1 MSGIRLIEN
10 LAQNEERTAIVDAD
24 GEYTY
29 GRLLSASAAVASRLL
44 EAGGADDLGEKRVA
58 FIVRPGFDYPAILL
72 GIWRAG
78 GIAVPLCVSHPDPE
92 LEYVIKDSGAGFVIA
107 GEEFADRL
115 EGISAATGAGF
126 FLSGNVIQGDAAPLP
141 ELDERRRAMI
151 IYTSGTTSRP
161 KGVVT
166 THANI
171 RHQIASLACAWG
183 WTKDDSIL
191 NPLPLHHL
199 HGILNVLLSALWS
212 GAKCELLTKFDA
224 VRVWEK
230 FMRNSYTLFMAVPTI
245 YTRLIRAWNEAPPG
259 ERKEMSEAARRMRL
273 MVSGSAALPVG
284 TLLKWE
290 EITGHVLLE
299 RYGMT
304 EIGMALSNPLVG
316 KRTPGKVG
324 APLPGVEVALIDE
337 EGGTLSGP
345 AEGEIIVRGPNV
357 FLEYWQRPEE
367 TSGSFIEGGWFRTG
381 DAAERDGE
389 GIYGILGRK
398 SVDIIK
404 SGGYKISA
412 LEIEEVLREHP
423 FIADCAVVGVPDEE
437 WGERVSAALVPSG
450 GDGPAGDT
458 LREWCRERLAP
469 YKVPTRFLTVKEL
482 PRNQMGK
489 VVKPDV
495 SALFTGE
502 MKTRAESGGAKQ

>member
-1 MSGIRLIEN
+1 MSGISLIKN
-10 LAQNEERTAIVDAD
+10 LEFYKERTAIVDRV

-29 GRLLSASAAVASRLL
+29 GGLLSASAAVASHLL
-44 EAGGADDLGEKRVA
+44 RANGAKDLDETRVA
-58 FIVRPGFDYPAILL
+58 FIVRPCFDYPAILL

-92 LEYVIKDSGAGFVIA
+92 LEYAIKDSASDFVIA
-107 GEEFADRL
+107 GEEFSERL
-115 EGISAATGAGF
+115 EGISSKLGADF
-126 FLSGNVIQGDAAPLP
+126 FLSKDIIEGAEAALP
-141 ELDERRRAMI
+141 GLSESRRAMI

-171 RHQIASLACAWG
+171 RRQIASLVPAWG
-183 WTKDDSIL
+183 WTKDDFIL

-199 HGILNVLLSALWS
+199 HGILNVLLCALWS
-212 GAKCELLTKFDA
+212 GAKCELIEKFDA
-224 VRVWEK
+224 AVVREK
-230 FMRNSYTLFMAVPTI
+230 FIKNDYTVFMAVPTI
-245 YTRLIRAWNEAPPG
+245 YSRLIRAWDEAYPE
-259 ERKEMSEAARRMRL
+259 ERKKMSEAAGRMRL

-284 TLLKWE
+284 TLRKWE
-290 EITGHVLLE
+290 EITEHVLLE

-304 EIGMALSNPLVG
+304 EIGMALSNPLEGMRMPGRVG
-316 KRTPGKVG
+316 T
-324 APLPGVEVALIDE
+324 PLPGVEVALMDE
-337 EGGTLSGP
+337 EGRILSGA
-345 AEGEIIVRGPNV
+345 AEGEIVVRGKNV
-357 FLEYWQRPEE
+357 FLEYWRRPEE
-367 TSGSFIEGGWFRTG
+367 TAASFTKDGWFRTG
-381 DAAERDGE
+381 DAAERDVE
-389 GIYGILGRK
+389 GVYRILGRK

-423 FIADCAVVGVPDEE
+423 SVADCAVVGVPDEE
-437 WGERVSAALVPSG
+437 WGERVTAALVFAGEEQS
-450 GDGPAGDT
+450 PAA

-469 YKVPTRFLTVKEL
+469 YKVPSRFLAVKEL

-495 SALFTGE
+495 LALFTAAD
-502 MKTRAESGGAKQ
+502 KS

>member
-1 MSGIRLIEN
+1 MSGIALIEN
-10 LAQNEERTAIVDAD
+10 LAQNEERIAIVDEA

-29 GRLLSASAAVASRLL
+29 GRLLSASAAVAARLL
-44 EAGGADDLGEKRVA
+44 EAAGVNDLGEKRVA

-92 LEYVIKDSGAGFVIA
+92 LKYVIKDSGSGFVIA
-107 GEEFADRL
+107 GEEFAGRL
-115 EGISAATGAGF
+115 ERISAMLGADF
-126 FLSGNVIQGDAAPLP
+126 FLSRNVIEGETAPLP
-141 ELDERRRAMI
+141 ELGESRRAMI

-171 RHQIASLACAWG
+171 RHQITSLVSAWG
-183 WTKDDSIL
+183 WTKEDYIL

-199 HGILNVLLSALWS
+199 HGILNVLLCALWS
-212 GAKCELLTKFDA
+212 GAKCELLVKFDA
-224 VRVWEK
+224 GSVWEK
-230 FMRNSYTLFMAVPTI
+230 FIKNDYTVFMAVPTI
-245 YTRLIRAWNEAPPG
+245 YTRLIRAWDEAPLG
-259 ERKEMSEAARRMRL
+259 ERKEMSEAARSMRL

-304 EIGMALSNPLVG
+304 EIGMALSNPLAG
-316 KRTPGKVG
+316 KRVPGKVG

-337 EGGTLSGP
+337 DERILSGP

-357 FLEYWQRPEE
+357 FLEYWQRPSE
-367 TSGSFIEGGWFRTG
+367 TLESFMEDRWFRTG
-381 DAAERDGE
+381 DAAERNAE
-389 GIYGILGRK
+389 GVYRILGRK

-423 FIADCAVVGVPDEE
+423 SIADCAVVGVPDEE
-437 WGERVSAALVPSG
+437 WGERVSAAIVPSG
-450 GDGPAGDT
+450 EGELSGNSLKD
-458 LREWCRERLAP
+458 WCRERLAP
-469 YKVPTRFLTVKEL
+469 YKVPTLYLTVKEL

-495 SALFTGE
+495 CALFT
-502 MKTRAESGGAKQ
+502 AEGKSPAKSSGAKP

>member
-1 MSGIRLIEN
+1 MSGISLVKN
-10 LAQNEERTAIVDAD
+10 LEFHKERTAIVDRA

-29 GRLLSASAAVASRLL
+29 GKLLSASAAVASHLL
-44 EAGGADDLGEKRVA
+44 GANGAKDLGERRVA
-58 FIVRPGFDYPAILL
+58 FIVRPGFEYPALLL

-78 GIAVPLCVSHPDPE
+78 GIAVPLCMSHPDPE
-92 LEYVIKDSGAGFVIA
+92 LEYAIKDSASDFVVV
-107 GEEFADRL
+107 GEEFGERL
-115 EGISAATGAGF
+115 ERISSKLGADLFLSKDIIESAA
-126 FLSGNVIQGDAAPLP
+126 AALP
-141 ELDERRRAMI
+141 GLNESRRAMI

-171 RHQIASLACAWG
+171 RHQIASLVSAWG
-183 WTKDDSIL
+183 WTKDDFIL

-199 HGILNVLLSALWS
+199 HGILNVLLCALWS
-212 GAKCELLTKFDA
+212 GAKCELLEKFDA
-224 VRVWEK
+224 AAVWEK
-230 FMRNSYTLFMAVPTI
+230 FIHNNYTVFMAVPTI
-245 YTRLIRAWNEAPPG
+245 YSRLIRAWDEASASD
-259 ERKEMSEAARRMRL
+259 RRVMSEAAKKMRL
-273 MVSGSAALPVG
+273 MVSGSVALPVG

-290 EITGHVLLE
+290 EMTGQVLLE

-316 KRTPGKVG
+316 KRMPGRVG
-324 APLPGVEVALIDE
+324 TPLPGVEVALMDE
-337 EGGTLSGP
+337 EGRVLSGA
-345 AEGEIIVRGPNV
+345 AEGEIVVRSKNV
-357 FLEYWQRPEE
+357 FLEYWRRPEE
-367 TSGSFIEGGWFRTG
+367 TSASFTKDGWFRTG
-381 DAAERDGE
+381 DAAERNVE
-389 GIYGILGRK
+389 GVYRILGRK

-423 FIADCAVVGVPDEE
+423 SIADCAVVGVPDEE
-437 WGERVSAALVPSG
+437 WGERVSTALVF
-450 GDGPAGDT
+450 AGEELSPEA

-469 YKVPTRFLTVKEL
+469 YKVPSRFLAVKDL

-495 SALFTGE
+495 LALFT
-502 MKTRAESGGAKQ
+502 AADSN

>member
-1 MSGIRLIEN
+1 MRLIEN
-10 LAQNEERTAIVDAD
+10 LELNKERTAVVDAD

-29 GRLLSASAAVASRLL
+29 GRLLSASAAVASHLL
-44 EAGGADDLGEKRVA
+44 KSGGVNDLGEKRAA

-92 LEYVIKDSGAGFVIA
+92 LEYAIKDSGAGFVIA
-107 GEEFADRL
+107 GEEFTGRL
-115 EGISAATGAGF
+115 ERISAAAGADF
-126 FLSGNVIQGDAAPLP
+126 FLSGNVIEGKAAPLP
-141 ELDERRRAMI
+141 ALDEGRRAMI
-151 IYTSGTTSRP
+151 IYTSGTTNRP

-171 RHQIASLACAWG
+171 RHQITSLVGAWG
-183 WTKDDSIL
+183 WTKEDFIL

-199 HGILNVLLSALWS
+199 HGILNVLLCALWS
-212 GAKCELLTKFDA
+212 GAKCELLVKFDA
-224 VRVWEK
+224 RAVWEK
-230 FMRNSYTLFMAVPTI
+230 FIRNGYTVFMAVPTI
-245 YTRLIRAWNEAPPG
+245 YTRLIRAWEEAPPG
-259 ERKEMSEAARRMRL
+259 EREAMSGAARRMRL

-284 TLLKWE
+284 TLHEWE

-304 EIGMALSNPLVG
+304 EIGMALSNPLAG
-316 KRTPGKVG
+316 RRMPGKVG
-324 APLPGVEVALIDE
+324 TPLPGVEVALIDE
-337 EGGTLSGP
+337 EGRILSGP
-345 AEGEIIVRGPNV
+345 AEGEIVVRGKNV

-367 TSGSFIEGGWFRTG
+367 TSGSFTPGGWFRTE

-389 GIYGILGRK
+389 GIYRILGRK

-423 FIADCAVVGVPDEE
+423 SIADCAVVGVPDEE

-450 GDGPAGDT
+450 EDEIPTEA

-469 YKVPTRFLTVKEL
+469 YKVPTRFLKVKEL

-489 VVKPDV
+489 
-495 SALFTGE
+495 
-502 MKTRAESGGAKQ
+502 

>member
-1 MSGIRLIEN
+1 LSGIALIEN
-10 LAQNEERTAIVDAD
+10 LAQNEGRIAIAD
-24 GEYTY
+24 EAGEYTY
-29 GRLLSASAAVASRLL
+29 GRLLSASAAVAAGLL
-44 EAGGADDLGEKRVA
+44 EAAGVNDLGEKRVA
-58 FIVRPGFDYPAILL
+58 FIVRPGFDYPAILI

-107 GEEFADRL
+107 GEEFAGRL
-115 EGISAATGAGF
+115 ERISAAQGAGF
-126 FLSGNVIQGDAAPLP
+126 FLSGNVIEGEAAPLP
-141 ELDERRRAMI
+141 DLNESRRAMI

-171 RHQIASLACAWG
+171 RHQITSLVGAWG
-183 WTKDDSIL
+183 WTKEDYIL

-199 HGILNVLLSALWS
+199 HGILNVLLCALWS
-212 GAKCELLTKFDA
+212 GAKCELLVKFDTGA
-224 VRVWEK
+224 VWEK
-230 FMRNSYTLFMAVPTI
+230 FIKNDYTVFMAVPTI
-245 YTRLIRAWNEAPPG
+245 YTRLIRAWDEAPPG
-259 ERKEMSEAARRMRL
+259 EKKEMSEAARRMRL

-284 TLLKWE
+284 TLHKWE

-304 EIGMALSNPLVG
+304 EIGMALSNPLAG
-316 KRTPGKVG
+316 KRMPGKVG
-324 APLPGVEVALIDE
+324 GPLPGVEIALIDE
-337 EGGTLSGP
+337 EGGILSGSG
-345 AEGEIIVRGPNV
+345 EGEIIVRGPNV
-357 FLEYWQRPEE
+357 FLEYWQRPSE
-367 TSGSFIEGGWFRTG
+367 TSESFMEGEWFRTG
-381 DAAERDGE
+381 DAAERDEE
-389 GIYGILGRK
+389 GVYRILGRK

-423 FIADCAVVGVPDEE
+423 SIADCAVVGVPDEE

-450 GDGPAGDT
+450 EGELSGDS
-458 LREWCRERLAP
+458 LKEWCRERLAP
-469 YKVPTRFLTVKEL
+469 YKVPTLFVTVKEL

-495 SALFTGE
+495 CALFNE
-502 MKTRAESGGAKQ
+502 EPRAPAGR

>member
-1 MSGIRLIEN
+1 LSGISLIKN
-10 LAQNEERTAIVDAD
+10 LEFYKERTAIVDRA

-29 GRLLSASAAVASRLL
+29 GGLLSASAAVASHLL
-44 EAGGADDLGEKRVA
+44 RASGAKDLGEKRVA
-58 FIVRPGFDYPAILL
+58 FIVKPGFEYPALLL

-78 GIAVPLCVSHPDPE
+78 GIAVPLSVSHPDPE
-92 LEYVIKDSGAGFVIA
+92 LKYVIEDSAADFVVA
-107 GEEFADRL
+107 GEEFRDRL
-115 EGISAATGAGF
+115 EGISSKLGADF
-126 FLSGNVIQGDAAPLP
+126 FLSKDIIEGASAALP
-141 ELDERRRAMI
+141 GLNESRRAMI

-171 RHQIASLACAWG
+171 RHQIASLVSAWG
-183 WTKDDSIL
+183 WTKDDFIL

-199 HGILNVLLSALWS
+199 HGILNVLLCALWS
-212 GAKCELLTKFDA
+212 GAKCELIEKFDA
-224 VRVWEK
+224 SVVWEK
-230 FMRNSYTLFMAVPTI
+230 FIRNDYTVFMAVPTI
-245 YTRLIRAWNEAPPG
+245 YSRLIRAWDEASTE
-259 ERKEMSEAARRMRL
+259 ERKKMSEAAGRMRL

-284 TLLKWE
+284 TLRKWE

-304 EIGMALSNPLVG
+304 EIGMALSNPLFG
-316 KRTPGKVG
+316 KRMPGRVG
-324 APLPGVEVALIDE
+324 THLPGVEVALVDE
-337 EGGTLSGP
+337 ESRVLSGA
-345 AEGEIIVRGPNV
+345 AEGEIVVRGKNV
-357 FLEYWQRPEE
+357 FLEYWRRPEE
-367 TSGSFIEGGWFRTG
+367 TAASFTKDGWFRTG
-381 DAAERDGE
+381 DAAERDVE
-389 GIYGILGRK
+389 GVYRILGRK

-423 FIADCAVVGVPDEE
+423 SVADCAVVGVPDEE
-437 WGERVSAALVPSG
+437 WGERVSAALVFAGEEPS
-450 GDGPAGDT
+450 PEA

-469 YKVPTRFLTVKEL
+469 YKIPTRFLGVKDL

-495 SALFTGE
+495 LALFTVG
-502 MKTRAESGGAKQ
+502 KES

>member
-1 MSGIRLIEN
+1 MRLIEN
-10 LAQNEERTAIVDAD
+10 LARYEERTAIVDAD

-29 GRLLSASAAVASRLL
+29 GRLLSASTAVASRLL

-58 FIVRPGFDYPAILL
+58 FIVSPGFDYPAILL

-107 GEEFADRL
+107 GKEFAGRL
-115 EGISAATGAGF
+115 ERISAALGADF
-126 FLSGNVIQGDAAPLP
+126 LLSGDVIKSNAGPLP
-141 ELDERRRAMI
+141 VLDESRRAMI

-171 RHQIASLACAWG
+171 RHQITSLVGAWG

-199 HGILNVLLSALWS
+199 HGILNVLLCALWS
-212 GAKCELLTKFDA
+212 GAKCELLAKFDA
-224 VRVWEK
+224 AAVWEK
-230 FMRNSYTLFMAVPTI
+230 FTRNGYTVFMAVPTI
-245 YTRLIRAWNEAPPG
+245 YTRLIRARDEAPPG

-284 TLLKWE
+284 TLHKWE

-304 EIGMALSNPLVG
+304 EIGMALSNPLAG
-316 KRTPGKVG
+316 KRMPGKVG

-337 EGGTLSGP
+337 EGGILSGP

-357 FLEYWQRPEE
+357 FLEYWQRPGE
-367 TSGSFIEGGWFRTG
+367 TSGSFIQDGWFRTG
-381 DAAERDGE
+381 DAAERDRE
-389 GIYGILGRK
+389 GIYRILGRK

-412 LEIEEVLREHP
+412 LEIEEVLRKHP
-423 FIADCAVVGVPDEE
+423 SIADCAVVGVPDEE

-450 GDGPAGDT
+450 GDEPAGDT

-495 SALFTGE
+495 CALFTGE

>member
-10 LAQNEERTAIVDAD
+10 LELNKERTAIVDRA
-24 GEYTY
+24 GEYAY
-29 GRLLSASAAVASRLL
+29 GRLLSASAAVASHLL
-44 EAGGADDLGEKRVA
+44 RAGGAKDLGEKRVA

-78 GIAVPLCVSHPDPE
+78 GISVPLCVSHPDPE
-92 LEYVIKDSGAGFVIA
+92 LEYAIEDSGAEFVIA
-107 GEEFADRL
+107 GEEFGGRL
-115 EGISAATGAGF
+115 ERIAAKVGADF
-126 FLSGNVIQGDAAPLP
+126 FLSEDVLKTEAAALLP
-141 ELDERRRAMI
+141 QLDESRRAMI

-171 RHQIASLACAWG
+171 RHQITSLSSAWG
-183 WTKDDSIL
+183 WAKDDFIL

-199 HGILNVLLSALWS
+199 HGILNVLLCALWS
-212 GAKCELLTKFDA
+212 GAKCELLEKFDA
-224 VRVWEK
+224 AAVWEK
-230 FMRNSYTLFMAVPTI
+230 FIRSDYTVFMAVPTI
-245 YTRLIRAWNEAPPG
+245 YSRLIHAWDEAPPDD
-259 ERKEMSEAARRMRL
+259 RQTMSEAARRMRL

-284 TLLKWE
+284 TLQKWE

-304 EIGMALSNPLVG
+304 EIGMALSNPLAGVRMPGRVG
-316 KRTPGKVG
+316 T
-324 APLPGVEVALIDE
+324 PLPGVEAALIDE
-337 EGGTLSGP
+337 EGRILSGA
-345 AEGEIIVRGPNV
+345 AEGEIVVRGNNV
-357 FLEYWQRPEE
+357 FLEYWRRPEE
-367 TSGSFIEGGWFRTG
+367 TSASFIEGGWFRTG

-389 GIYGILGRK
+389 GVYRILGRK

-423 FIADCAVVGVPDEE
+423 SIADCAVVGVPDEE
-437 WGERVSAALVPSG
+437 WGERVSAALVFAGEEIS
-450 GDGPAGDT
+450 PAA

-469 YKVPTRFLTVKEL
+469 YKIPTRFLAVEDL

-495 SALFTGE
+495 LALFT
-502 MKTRAESGGAKQ
+502 AASDS

>member
-10 LAQNEERTAIVDAD
+10 LEFHKDRTAIVDRA

-29 GRLLSASAAVASRLL
+29 GRLLSASASVASHLL
-44 EAGGADDLGEKRVA
+44 KAGGRGDLNEKRAA

-92 LEYVIKDSGAGFVIA
+92 LEYVIKDSAADFVIA
-107 GEEFADRL
+107 GEEFRDRL
-115 EGISAATGAGF
+115 ERISESHGTAFFTAKDVIEAG
-126 FLSGNVIQGDAAPLP
+126 VAAPLP
-141 ELDERRRAMI
+141 ELNESRRAMI

-171 RHQIASLACAWG
+171 RHQITSLVSAWG
-183 WTKDDSIL
+183 WTENDFIL

-199 HGILNVLLSALWS
+199 HGILNVLLCALWS
-212 GAKCELLTKFDA
+212 GAKCELLEKFDA
-224 VRVWEK
+224 AAVWEK
-230 FMRNSYTLFMAVPTI
+230 FIRNDYTVFMAVPTI
-245 YTRLIRAWNEAPPG
+245 YSRLIRAWAEASPD
-259 ERKEMSEAARRMRL
+259 ERKTMSEAARRMRL

-284 TLLKWE
+284 TLRKWE
-290 EITGHVLLE
+290 EIAGHVLLE

-304 EIGMALSNPLVG
+304 EIGMALSNPLAGERMPGRVG
-316 KRTPGKVG
+316 T
-324 APLPGVEVALIDE
+324 PLPGVEAALIDE
-337 EGGTLSGP
+337 EGRILPGA
-345 AEGEIIVRGPNV
+345 AEGEIVIRGKNV
-357 FLEYWQRPEE
+357 FLEYWRRPEE
-367 TSGSFIEGGWFRTG
+367 TSASFTPGGWFRTG
-381 DAAERDGE
+381 DAAERDSE
-389 GIYGILGRK
+389 GVYRILGRK

-423 FIADCAVVGVPDEE
+423 SIADCAVVGVPDEE
-437 WGERVSAALVPSG
+437 WGERVSAALVFAG
-450 GDGPAGDT
+450 EEILPAA
-458 LREWCRERLAP
+458 LRKWCRERLAP
-469 YKVPTRFLTVKEL
+469 YKVPSQFLAVKEL

-495 SALFTGE
+495 LALFT
-502 MKTRAESGGAKQ
+502 AVSDS

>member
-1 MSGIRLIEN
+1 MSGIRLIGN
-10 LAQNEERTAIVDAD
+10 LELHKDRAAIVDRA

-29 GRLLSASAAVASRLL
+29 GRLLSASAAVASHLL
-44 EAGGADDLGEKRVA
+44 RAGGAKDLGERRVA

-92 LEYVIKDSGAGFVIA
+92 LEYVIEDSEAEFVIA
-107 GEEFADRL
+107 GEEFGDRL
-115 EGISAATGAGF
+115 KKISAGLGADF
-126 FLSGNVIQGDAAPLP
+126 FLSKGMLESEAAPLP
-141 ELDERRRAMI
+141 DLNESRRAMI

-171 RHQIASLACAWG
+171 RHQITSLASAWG
-183 WTKDDSIL
+183 WTKDDFIL

-199 HGILNVLLSALWS
+199 HGILNVLLCALWS
-212 GAKCELLTKFDA
+212 GAKCELLEKFDA
-224 VRVWEK
+224 AAVWEK
-230 FMRNSYTLFMAVPTI
+230 FIRSDYTVFMAVPTI
-245 YTRLIRAWNEAPPG
+245 YSRLIRAWDEASASD
-259 ERKEMSEAARRMRL
+259 KKIMSEAARRMRL

-284 TLLKWE
+284 TLRKWE

-304 EIGMALSNPLVG
+304 EIGMALSNPLAG
-316 KRTPGKVG
+316 KRMPGRVG
-324 APLPGVEVALIDE
+324 TPLPGVEVALIDE
-337 EGGTLSGP
+337 EGRILSGA
-345 AEGEIIVRGPNV
+345 AEGEIVVRGNNV
-357 FLEYWQRPEE
+357 FLEYWRRPEE
-367 TSGSFIEGGWFRTG
+367 TSSSFTPGGWFRTG
-381 DAAERDGE
+381 DAAERDSE
-389 GIYGILGRK
+389 GVYRILGRK

-423 FIADCAVVGVPDEE
+423 SIADCAVVGVPDEE
-437 WGERVSAALVPSG
+437 WGERVSVALVFAGEEMS
-450 GDGPAGDT
+450 PAA

-469 YKVPTRFLTVKEL
+469 YKIPTRFLAVEDL
-482 PRNQMGK
+482 PRNQVGK

-495 SALFTGE
+495 LALFTAG
-502 MKTRAESGGAKQ
+502 KES